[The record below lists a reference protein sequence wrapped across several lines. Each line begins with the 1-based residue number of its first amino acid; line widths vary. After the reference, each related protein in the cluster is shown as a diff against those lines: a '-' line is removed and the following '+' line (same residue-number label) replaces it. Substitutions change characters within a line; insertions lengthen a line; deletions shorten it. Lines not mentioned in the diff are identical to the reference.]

1 LADETNRA
9 GFAGSEKSTLET
21 AMTEQPTS
29 ASEVSLRRIT
39 SQTVYDIC
47 ELSETLSEAQR
58 NKVADNGTSIA
69 EAHFSENAWFRAVY
83 ADDTPVGFVMLHI
96 GSDFDVIDCPG
107 AFLWRF
113 MIAGPFQRMGFGEK
127 AIALVA
133 REMKARGFGELF
145 TSYGLGEASPEGF
158 YKRLGFV
165 ATGETYDDEVE
176 AVLKFTNR

>member
-1 LADETNRA
+1 MNDQIN
-9 GFAGSEKSTLET
+9 
-21 AMTEQPTS
+21 S
-29 ASEVSLRRIT
+29 ASEISLRRIT
-39 SQTVYDIC
+39 CQTVSDIC
-47 ELSETLSEAQR
+47 DLSETLSEAQR
-58 NKVADNGTSIA
+58 NKVADNAMSIA

-83 ADDTPVGFVMLHI
+83 ADEVPVGFVMLHI
-96 GSDFDVIDCPG
+96 GSDYDVIDCPG

-133 REMKARGFGELF
+133 REMKARGFAELF

-165 ATGETYDDEVE
+165 TTGETYDDEIE
-176 AVLKFTNR
+176 AVLTFST